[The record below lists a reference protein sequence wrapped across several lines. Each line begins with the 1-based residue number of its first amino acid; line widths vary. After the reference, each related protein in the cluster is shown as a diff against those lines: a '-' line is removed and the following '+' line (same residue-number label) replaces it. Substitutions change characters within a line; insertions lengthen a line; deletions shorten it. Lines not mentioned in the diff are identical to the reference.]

1 MKLKSYSVCGP
12 MLPQIKQHHILGAAA
27 DENAMYPIA
36 YLQRPKWI
44 EDDAAGEAIVKSI
57 RIELPVGFEIK

>member
-1 MKLKSYSVCGP
+1 